1 LPDRVVHRICANAI
15 AWPQRLRFGVLESC
29 DAEQALML
37 SANRT
42 GLTAGEAVIPACSG
56 LSVTLADRL
65 DNASMHLRGP
75 TFVELDDS
83 IQAACWIQQAAPALM
98 CIPDRLQLHH

>member
-1 LPDRVVHRICANAI
+1 
-15 AWPQRLRFGVLESC
+15 
-29 DAEQALML
+29 ML

-65 DNASMHLRGP
+65 DNASMIFAHSDVR
-75 TFVELDDS
+75 ELDDFHPGNALDS
-83 IQAACWIQQAAPALM
+83 AAAPALV